1 MSAMDVG
8 ENDVSGWV
16 HRLQQRHPKEFLR
29 TTRQNVNTEM
39 NRGNSL
45 VVWWLGLSLP
55 RAQVQLLVRELRP
68 QAAQPKNTNMFKKC
82 VVPLYSFP
90 GGSGGEESA
99 RSAGGEGRPGLGPWA
114 GKIPWR
120 RKWQP
125 TPVFLPGESHGQRS
139 LADYS
144 PWCRRATQLKQ
155 LSTL

>member
-1 MSAMDVG
+1 MDVG

-68 QAAQPKNTNMFKKC
+68 QAAQPKKHKH
-82 VVPLYSFP
+82 V
-90 GGSGGEESA
+90 
-99 RSAGGEGRPGLGPWA
+99 
-114 GKIPWR
+114 
-120 RKWQP
+120 
-125 TPVFLPGESHGQRS
+125 
-139 LADYS
+139 
-144 PWCRRATQLKQ
+144 
-155 LSTL
+155 